1 MTPARWPRD
10 EPGRERLLHIDPRTG
25 ALRDARIADLP
36 SLLQPR
42 DLLVV
47 NDAATLPGSLQ
58 ALTPA
63 VEVRLLGERPD
74 GSFRAVLFGAGDWR
88 TPTEHRPAPPELPK
102 GSRITFREGLQALV
116 EQVDPLSP
124 RLVEIRFDR

>member
-10 EPGRERLLHIDPRTG
+10 QPGRERLLHVAPRTG
-25 ALRDARIADLP
+25 ALGDARIADLP
-36 SLLQPR
+36 SLLQPG

-63 VEVRLLGERPD
+63 AVEVRLLGQRPG
-74 GSFRAVLFGAGDWR
+74 GSFNAVLFGAGDWR
-88 TPTEHRPAPPELPK
+88 TPTEHRPAPPEL
-102 GSRITFREGLQALV
+102 
-116 EQVDPLSP
+116 
-124 RLVEIRFDR
+124 